1 MNVDSAFWDDAE
13 RLLCAEDAKDGID
26 RESFAALRQYLT
38 ATGMGPDGT
47 TLRITAGGVSTKTLD
62 WCQLAVTSRQELI
75 DAGWE
80 PPKKGGAGAGVERLP
95 PDSIES
101 WIVVP
106 KLMAEEETGVGLEGD
121 FSTAKAR
128 AERVRRVLKV
138 LCARRLEM
146 YPSPTQLSSLS
157 ARPSVSRPLNSF
169 FSSLNNG

>member
-1 MNVDSAFWDDAE
+1 MPCRRKQQRVSERNLSAVSQLP
-13 RLLCAEDAKDGID
+13 RQSH
-26 RESFAALRQYLT
+26 RVAAVVHALPYTGLR
-38 ATGMGPDGT
+38 ARG
-47 TLRITAGGVSTKTLD
+47 R
-62 WCQLAVTSRQELI
+62 
-75 DAGWE
+75 
-80 PPKKGGAGAGVERLP
+80 VERLP

-157 ARPSVSRPLNSF
+157 ARPSMSRPLNF
-169 FSSLNNG
+169 FFPRSTTVEPQLCLFCLSPPMADRIHHVYTHVKPRFERE